1 MLPAQCRAARA
12 FLDWSQQ
19 HLAAAAGVGVV
30 TVRQFEA
37 GAGTPRSATMEAL
50 MNSLEAAGIEFLGG
64 HGGPGVRLRQDEG
77 SREAFLAFLKL
88 YERNRLR
95 ALGRQVGA
103 LPQFGYAFTY
113 VGREGADLAFRGDR
127 LGQVR
132 WRDGGLAFDPPLF
145 PGTES
150 ALTDVAFDAWVS
162 RAEYRRT
169 TGL

>member
-1 MLPAQCRAARA
+1 
-12 FLDWSQQ
+12 
-19 HLAAAAGVGVV
+19 
-30 TVRQFEA
+30 
-37 GAGTPRSATMEAL
+37 

-64 HGGPGVRLRQDEG
+64 LGGPGVRLRQDG
-77 SREAFLAFLKL
+77 SSREAFLAFLKL

-113 VGREGADLAFRGDR
+113 AGREGADLTFRGDR

-145 PGTES
+145 PGTEP
-150 ALTDVAFDAWVS
+150 ALTDTAFDAWVS